1 MGPWQS
7 VAIGK
12 REDQMSQKI
21 QVVLEEESLRDG
33 LLAESRLLGL
43 TEKMQ
48 VVRLLKD
55 AGIRRLQ
62 LGSFGHPRT
71 VPQMAN
77 TDVLVS
83 LARREFPELL
93 CTALVPNEKGLERA
107 VHCGLGLAS
116 MAVAVSDSYSLRSV
130 GRSAG
135 EALEL
140 TLALVGAAVRAGVRA
155 RAEVQCA
162 FGCVFEGAIPE
173 ITVMET
179 VGQLVEAGAA
189 EICLADTAGLASPL
203 QVGRLVAQVRTT
215 YPAVELSL
223 HLSDTRGLGLVNI
236 YAGFVAGVRLFSVA
250 AGGLGASPVIAGA
263 SGNVAGEDAVNLF
276 HGMEVATGIDL
287 AALCRVVQY
296 YETLLDRKLPG
307 RMNLVLHSQPEALA
321 KLGF

>member
-1 MGPWQS
+1 
-7 VAIGK
+7 
-12 REDQMSQKI
+12 MSQKI

-43 TEKMQ
+43 TEKLQ

-55 AGIRRLQ
+55 AGLRRLQ

-83 LARREFPELL
+83 LVRKEFPGLL

-107 VHCGLGLAS
+107 IHCGLGLAS
-116 MAVAVSDSYSLRSV
+116 MAVSVSDSHSLRSV
-130 GRSAG
+130 GRPAA

-140 TLALVGAAVRAGVRA
+140 TIALIGAAVAAGTPARAGVL
-155 RAEVQCA
+155 CA
-162 FGCVFEGAIPE
+162 FGCAFEGTVPE
-173 ITVMET
+173 ARVLDV
-179 VGQLVEAGAA
+179 VGQLVAAGAV
-189 EICLADTAGLASPL
+189 EINLADTAGMAHPL
-203 QVGRLVAQVRTT
+203 QVGQLVARMRAT

-223 HLSDTRGLGLVNI
+223 HLYDTRGLGLVNM
-236 YAGFVAGVRLFSVA
+236 YAGAVAGVRLFSVA
-250 AGGLGASPVIAGA
+250 AGGLGASPLFAGA

-276 HGMEVATGIDL
+276 HGMGLETGIDL
-287 AALCRVVQY
+287 AGLCRVVEY
-296 YETLLDRKLPG
+296 YENLLERELPG
-307 RMNLVLHSQPEALA
+307 RMNRVLRSQPEANA